1 MTNTSA
7 AVTLKPVIEPIDPG
21 QRLEAVDMVR
31 GFALLGVLL
40 VNMYNFGAAW
50 PIWTAPIDQLAFSVM
65 RFFFETKSWRLFS
78 MLFAFGFSLQ
88 LLRAE
93 QREVRFLPVYLR
105 RLTILFLMGMG
116 HALFYNGDILMY
128 YAELGLILV
137 AFRKLPPRVL
147 LILAMVLLMV
157 FPVGRAV
164 STLTREPEIKA
175 STPEL
180 DLEKALEKIEE
191 KRRTHP
197 YSVGSIR
204 EVWAVNAD
212 SIPPNPLDYPLDAE
226 SSFAFF
232 AMFLLGLYV
241 GRRRILHDIQKHRVL
256 IQRVCGWGLGF
267 GVFAMTCERILHLTT
282 GYEVF
287 DEHQATALAQFAG
300 DLLFAFGST
309 ALSLGYAAAITLLS
323 QCKSWRRIISPLGA
337 VGRLALTVYLT
348 QTLMFTTLFYGYGFG
363 QVFRIGPAAVTAY
376 AVLFFTIQIA
386 ACAWWVRH
394 FRFGPME
401 WLWRSLTYRKLQP
414 MRMRTKEVYSSGEEN
429 NSGLV
434 EEKPEK
440 KDREPKP

>member
-7 AVTLKPVIEPIDPG
+7 AAVLKPVIRPIDPG

-31 GFALLGVLL
+31 GFALFGVLL
-40 VNMYNFGAAW
+40 VNMYNFGAYSM
-50 PIWTAPIDQLAFSVM
+50 IWTAPIDQLASSVM

-78 MLFAFGFSLQ
+78 MLFGFGFSLQ

-93 QREVRFLPVYLR
+93 QRGVRFLPVYLR
-105 RLTILFLMGMG
+105 RLTILFIMGMG
-116 HALFYNGDILMY
+116 NALLGNLDILMF

-147 LILAMVLLMV
+147 LVLAIVLLMV
-157 FPVGRAV
+157 FPVGRAI
-164 STLTREPEIKA
+164 STPTRGPEIEA

-191 KRRTHP
+191 NRRTHP
-197 YSVGSIR
+197 HSVGSIR

-212 SIPPNPLDYPLDAE
+212 SIPTNPADYPLDAE
-226 SSFAFF
+226 SSFAYF

-241 GRRRILHDIQKHRVL
+241 GRRRIFHDIQKHRVL

-267 GVFAMTCERILHLTT
+267 GVFAMTCERILNLTT
-282 GYEVF
+282 GYTVF
-287 DEHQATALAQFAG
+287 DEQRATVLAQFAG

-309 ALSLGYAAAITLLS
+309 ALSLGYAAAIILLS
-323 QCKSWRRIISPLGA
+323 QSERWRRIISPLSA

-363 QVFRIGPAAVTAY
+363 QVFRIGPTAVTAY
-376 AVLFFTIQIA
+376 AVLFFTIQVA
-386 ACAWWVRH
+386 TCAWWVRH

-414 MRMRTKEVYSSGEEN
+414 MRVRNISVDSTT
-429 NSGLV
+429 
-434 EEKPEK
+434 EEKELGK
-440 KDREPKP
+440 